1 MSVLR
6 KYILRHDEDHIKELD
21 KRGLLTIN
29 DGFCR
34 SCGEVFSN
42 NELVHSKY
50 RSNSTRG
57 QSTVKRHLVCAI
69 FHNITTIEEANKELF
84 LSNTACLIPE
94 LVEYQE
100 EKLAEKRRK
109 FFSLKAGATALVW
122 FFMIIGILPYIKP

>member
-34 SCGEVFSN
+34 SCGEVFPN

-57 QSTVKRHLVCAI
+57 QNIVKRHLVCAI
-69 FHNITTIEEANKELF
+69 FHNVTTIAEAQKELK
-84 LSNTACLIPE
+84 NIACLVPA
-94 LVEYQE
+94 LVEHQE

-109 FFSLKAGATALVW
+109 FFSLKVGATALVW